1 MPVYVVN
8 MGKGGMGG
16 PGDLI
21 PDGPDGKN
29 PRKPNSPRRPG
40 SPQGMVGLTM
50 LASTIPYLY
59 EEPSLSSDDKAGM
72 VQWAKDRAKR
82 KANEKPVIDP
92 RPWASM
98 TPATPFIPASENPP
112 ADRSR
117 PETNDHSLFGVIV
130 DFLRGTN
137 AAIENKNAF
146 DKPVQPPA
154 LPTTLQ
160 KMQGEIRVILEGG
173 GGRVKSV
180 TMNQPGIK
188 LSASA
193 GVSSVEQG

>member
-1 MPVYVVN
+1 MIGTTLL
-8 MGKGGMGG
+8 M
-16 PGDLI
+16 
-21 PDGPDGKN
+21 
-29 PRKPNSPRRPG
+29 
-40 SPQGMVGLTM
+40 
-50 LASTIPYLY
+50 STIPFLS
-59 EEPSLSSDDKAGM
+59 EPPNLTDDDKASM
-72 VQWAKDRAKR
+72 VQWAKDRARR

-92 RPWASM
+92 RPWASL
-98 TPATPFIPASENPP
+98 TPATPFIPASNNHQAEIP
-112 ADRSR
+112 R

-146 DKPVQPPA
+146 DKPVQQPS
-154 LPTTLQ
+154 LPTELQ
-160 KMQGEIRVILEGG
+160 KIQGEIRVIMEG

-193 GVSSVEQG
+193 GVPDVSQS